1 MTRIHRVIENDEIA
15 LGMINTQFGV
25 IVKRKMR
32 DEKVY

>member
-1 MTRIHRVIENDEIA
+1 MTRIQIVIENDEVA
-15 LGMINTQFGV
+15 LGMINTQFGA

>member
-1 MTRIHRVIENDEIA
+1 MTRIHRVIEDGEIA